1 MHLLFKGNIILQI
14 LYCMMLLSS
23 IWTGVSIYITVIFS
37 FAILMFVPVTKYIDK
52 TAVLLL
58 SFSIAYCLTLMCF
71 DVASW
76 TNLIS
81 YLICPFLFYCF
92 GQFVVDRVDNID
104 QLTIFWSISILLFSV
119 ILYMSA
125 IQDIIQNGFVNI
137 TRSFSIWG
145 ASTERSAI
153 SATLYGLIA
162 SLGLVGLPFFFIKTG
177 TKPIIKCIFLIL
189 GICSIMTVLQLVNRT
204 GLVVVALTFIILI
217 LYNYKSRFFHIIAA
231 CAALIFIFCLLIKL
245 QIINQDVFQAYID
258 RNDGVG
264 SVSTAGG
271 RTERWI
277 TGFQNIFIY
286 PFGWAHAKIQYS
298 YAHNLWL
305 DVARAGGILSF
316 IPLVIA
322 TVFSYKIFFKLLRFR
337 DRKFM
342 PLLLGLN
349 VCFFL
354 SSFVEPVIEAIP
366 LYFYLYL
373 MLWGMQSQLLLKFRL
388 YDYSRMEIR

>member
-322 TVFSYKIFFKLLRFR
+322 TVFSYKTFFKLLRFR

>member
-1 MHLLFKGNIILQI
+1 MHLLFKGNRILQI

-23 IWTGVSIYITVIFS
+23 IWAGVSIHIIVIFS

-52 TAVLLL
+52 TAVLLFL
-58 SFSIAYCLTLMCF
+58 FSIAYCLTLMCF

-92 GQFVVDRVDNID
+92 GRFIVDRVENIN
-104 QLTIFWSISILLFSV
+104 QLTTFWCISILLFSV
-119 ILYMSA
+119 VLYVSV
-125 IQDIIQNGFVNI
+125 IQDIIQNGFINI
-137 TRSFSIWG
+137 TRTFSIWG
-145 ASTERSAI
+145 AKADNSAL

-177 TKPIIKCIFLIL
+177 TKPIVKCIFLTL

-204 GLVVVALTFIILI
+204 GLVVVALTFIVLI
-217 LYNYKSRFFHIIAA
+217 LYYYRNKFYHIIAI
-231 CAALIFIFCLLIKL
+231 CTALVIIFLLLIKL
-245 QIINQDVFQAYID
+245 QIINQEVFQAYID
-258 RNDGVG
+258 RNDGVS

-271 RTERWI
+271 RTELWI
-277 TGFQNIFIY
+277 TGLQNIFIY
-286 PFGWAHAKIQYS
+286 PLGWAHEKIQHS

-305 DVARAGGILSF
+305 DVARVGGILSF

-322 TVFSYKIFFKLLRFR
+322 TVFSYKTFFKLLRFK
-337 DRKFM
+337 DRKFI

-373 MLWGMQSQLLLKFRL
+373 MLWGMQSQLLFKFRS

>member
-1 MHLLFKGNIILQI
+1 
-14 LYCMMLLSS
+14 MMLLSS

-37 FAILMFVPVTKYIDK
+37 FAILLFVPVTKYIDK

-322 TVFSYKIFFKLLRFR
+322 TVFSYKTFFKLLRFR

>member
-305 DVARAGGILSF
+305 DVAGAGGILSF
-316 IPLVIA
+316 IPLAIA

>member
-1 MHLLFKGNIILQI
+1 
-14 LYCMMLLSS
+14 
-23 IWTGVSIYITVIFS
+23 
-37 FAILMFVPVTKYIDK
+37 MFVPVTKYIDK

-322 TVFSYKIFFKLLRFR
+322 TVFSYKTFFKLLRFR

>member
-1 MHLLFKGNIILQI
+1 
-14 LYCMMLLSS
+14 MMLLSS
-23 IWTGVSIYITVIFS
+23 IWTGVSIYIIVIFS

-277 TGFQNIFIY
+277 TGLQNIFIY
-286 PFGWAHAKIQYS
+286 PLGWAHEKIQHS
-298 YAHNLWL
+298 HAHNLWL

-322 TVFSYKIFFKLLRFR
+322 TVFSYKTFFKLLRFR